1 MNTIKKIVLTG
12 GPCAGK
18 TTALVKIIDHF
29 SGLGYKVFTIP
40 EVPTMFTQAG
50 MNYLTKNEKFFFEG
64 EKATFLTQIGLE
76 DSFTK
81 MAETIDK
88 PVIIVCD
95 RGTMDISTYLT
106 EDFWNRIISEQGYT
120 NTQLRERYDAVLH
133 LVSAADG
140 AEQFYTT
147 ANNAQRVE
155 KADEKGLQIAR
166 ELDKKIVSVWKGHPH
181 LRVINNH
188 EDFNNKLNRVL
199 KEISNVLGI
208 PQPIEEERKYIV
220 KLTGEVPN
228 AIDSDIVQTYL
239 SGEPG
244 SEIRLRRR
252 GFEGGK
258 YVYVHTTKK
267 RVADNEQVET
277 ERQISAN
284 LYENMLQQADP
295 YRQRI
300 HKHRKSFI
308 WKGHPHLRVI
318 NNHEDF
324 NNKLNRVLK
333 EISNVLGIPQPIEE
347 ERKYIVKL
355 TGEVPNAIDS
365 DIVQTYLSGEPGSEI
380 RLRRRGFE
388 GGKYVYVHTTKKRV
402 ADNEQIETERQIS
415 ANLYE
420 NMLQQADPY
429 RATIRKHRKSF
440 IWKGQYFE
448 LDSFSEPVK
457 DLMILETKGIAKRE
471 SVKFPPFIQVL
482 EDITGNT
489 HYYNY
494 NIALKR

>member
-18 TTALVKIIDHF
+18 TTALVKVIEHF
-29 SGLGYKVFTIP
+29 TSLGYKVFTIP
-40 EVPTMFTQAG
+40 EVPTMFTQSG

-76 DSFTK
+76 DSFSR
-81 MAETIDK
+81 MAETLDQ

-95 RGTMDISTYLT
+95 RGTMDISIFLSA
-106 EDFWNRIISEQGYT
+106 DFWNRIISEQGYS

-140 AEQFYTT
+140 AEQYYTT
-147 ANNAQRVE
+147 ANNAQRLE
-155 KADEKGLQIAR
+155 KADEAGLQIAR
-166 ELDKKIVSVWKGHPH
+166 ELDKKIVSAWKGHPH

-188 EDFNNKLNRVL
+188 EDFENKLNRVL

-220 KLTGEVPN
+220 KLVGEVPN

-252 GFEGGK
+252 SFEGGK
-258 YVYVHTTKK
+258 YVYVHTSKK
-267 RVADNEQVET
+267 RISDKEQVET
-277 ERQISAN
+277 ERQINAN
-284 LYENMLQQADP
+284 LYE
-295 YRQRI
+295 
-300 HKHRKSFI
+300 S
-308 WKGHPHLRVI
+308 
-318 NNHEDF
+318 
-324 NNKLNRVLK
+324 
-333 EISNVLGIPQPIEE
+333 
-347 ERKYIVKL
+347 
-355 TGEVPNAIDS
+355 
-365 DIVQTYLSGEPGSEI
+365 
-380 RLRRRGFE
+380 
-388 GGKYVYVHTTKKRV
+388 
-402 ADNEQIETERQIS
+402 
-415 ANLYE
+415 
-420 NMLQQADPY
+420 MLQQADPY

>member
-18 TTALVKIIDHF
+18 TTALVKVIEHF
-29 SGLGYKVFTIP
+29 TSLGYKVFTIP
-40 EVPTMFTQAG
+40 EVPTMFTQSG
-50 MNYLTKNEKFFFEG
+50 MNYLTKNEKFFFER

-76 DSFTK
+76 DSFSR
-81 MAETIDK
+81 MAETLDQ

-95 RGTMDISTYLT
+95 RGTMDISTYLS
-106 EDFWNRIISEQGYT
+106 EDFWNRIISEHGYS

-147 ANNAQRVE
+147 ANNAQRLE
-155 KADEKGLQIAR
+155 KADEAGLQIAR
-166 ELDKKIVSVWKGHPH
+166 ELDKKIVSAWKGHPH

-188 EDFNNKLNRVL
+188 EDFENKLNRVL

-220 KLTGEVPN
+220 KLVGEVPN

-252 GFEGGK
+252 SFEGGK
-258 YVYVHTTKK
+258 YVYVHTSKK
-267 RVADNEQVET
+267 C
-277 ERQISAN
+277 IS
-284 LYENMLQQADP
+284 D
-295 YRQRI
+295 
-300 HKHRKSFI
+300 K
-308 WKGHPHLRVI
+308 
-318 NNHEDF
+318 
-324 NNKLNRVLK
+324 
-333 EISNVLGIPQPIEE
+333 
-347 ERKYIVKL
+347 
-355 TGEVPNAIDS
+355 
-365 DIVQTYLSGEPGSEI
+365 
-380 RLRRRGFE
+380 
-388 GGKYVYVHTTKKRV
+388 
-402 ADNEQIETERQIS
+402 EQIETERQIN

-420 NMLQQADPY
+420 SMLQQADPY

-448 LDSFSEPVK
+448 LDSFEQPVH
-457 DLMILETKGIAKRE
+457 DLMILETKGIAQHE
-471 SVKFPPFIQVL
+471 NVNFPPFIQVV

-489 HYYNY
+489 QYDNY